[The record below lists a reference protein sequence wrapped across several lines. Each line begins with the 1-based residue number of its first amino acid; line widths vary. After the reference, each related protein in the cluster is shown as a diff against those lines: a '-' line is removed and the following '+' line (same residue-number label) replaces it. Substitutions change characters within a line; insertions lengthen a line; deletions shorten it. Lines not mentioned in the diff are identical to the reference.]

1 MLDAHLP
8 QDPNGKGLGNRG
20 RLVWMHHVDLSPQT
34 LHQNPYRTPPSLASH
49 HRGAAQKTIPSD
61 DLRTIV
67 PLIYSGVR
75 ALSQRYARGHLWA
88 AGSLI
93 RMSGV
98 QLPKRNVFGNLKSA
112 VLRRWGGEEKEW
124 SDCVQVDVR
133 AFGITEDWKATALE
147 AEVWIETVT
156 EGVRRVMVTWRK

>member
-1 MLDAHLP
+1 
-8 QDPNGKGLGNRG
+8 
-20 RLVWMHHVDLSPQT
+20 
-34 LHQNPYRTPPSLASH
+34 
-49 HRGAAQKTIPSD
+49 
-61 DLRTIV
+61 
-67 PLIYSGVR
+67 
-75 ALSQRYARGHLWA
+75 
-88 AGSLI
+88 
-93 RMSGV
+93 MSGV
-98 QLPKRNVFGNLKSA
+98 QLPKRNVFGNLKNA